1 MRRIFL
7 FFSCGLLLLFSCSR
21 QSVIRETKMEAVLYD
36 LHLADGLINK
46 VAQDGS
52 PESDSIKNSIYATV
66 FNKHK
71 ITKARFDTS
80 MVWYANNVD
89 KYVRIY
95 NRLSSRFSEE
105 YNLYEELAK
114 KEAERLDTF
123 ERWTLTPQL
132 LFTNQNF
139 PMIVH
144 FNDTLSTAGRG
155 DTLSLSFSVFGV
167 ATEMRHLPRVQ
178 FSLHYP
184 DTTDTQRLTV
194 ESDSLYKLT
203 LPVLSGKTP
212 DSLSGYFFVRP
223 HHNDFYR
230 VLFNDISLTQVG
242 RPK

>member
-1 MRRIFL
+1 ML
-7 FFSCGLLLLFSCSR
+7 FSFGLLLLFGCGR

-36 LHLADGLINK
+36 LHLADGLISK
-46 VAQDGS
+46 VAQSGD
-52 PESDSIKNSIYATV
+52 PESDSIKNNLYATV

-71 ITKARFDTS
+71 ITKEQFDTS
-80 MVWYANNVD
+80 MVWYANHVD

-95 NRLSSRFSEE
+95 NRLAARFAEE
-105 YNLYEELAK
+105 YNLYEELAR

-123 ERWTLTPQL
+123 ERWTLAPQL
-132 LFTNQNF
+132 LFTNRNF

-144 FNDTLSTAGRG
+144 FNDTLSTARRG

-167 ATEMRHLPRVQ
+167 AAEMRHLPRVQ

-194 ESDSLYKLT
+194 ERDDLYKLT
-203 LPVLSGKTP
+203 LPVLPGKKP

-223 HHNDFYR
+223 HHNNFYR
-230 VLFNDISLTQVG
+230 VLFDDISLTQVG
-242 RPK
+242 RPR